1 MSAADDKQL
10 SLRLLAG
17 FAVGIAVA
25 LLIRSLGV
33 PAEGMTRLAGLFGEI
48 FLRGIFMLILP
59 LVVPILLLGIQR
71 ISATG
76 AMGKV
81 GLHTLLTVGGLTIV
95 AATIGLLAANL
106 LQPGTAVS
114 PEAQAELS
122 RRFGGVAPVAKA
134 PSHELL
140 LNLLPKNPFREV
152 ALAFSPEQ
160 QGGLLAVVFFVVIF
174 GISLARLPAETTQPL
189 YHSLEAIYQA
199 SLWLLL
205 WVMRWI
211 APFGIAGLI
220 FQAVV
225 GLGWEVFPLLGAY
238 MGTVALGLAVH
249 GLGVY
254 TIFLRAFARRSPWHT
269 LRESFPALLVAFSS
283 ASSNATL
290 PTTLRV
296 AIERLQV
303 APPIA
308 QFIVTLGAT
317 VNQNGTAL
325 YEGVTLL
332 FLFQVFGVPLSF
344 SEQALVIGLAMLIA
358 IGAAGVP
365 GGSIPLLAGV
375 LPLFG
380 VPAAAIALI
389 YGIDRLL
396 DMLRTTLNVYG
407 DLVIATYLN
416 RLYHG
421 ASADSGGA

>member
-1 MSAADDKQL
+1 MSAIDDKRL

-17 FAVGIAVA
+17 FAIGIAAA
-25 LLIRSLGV
+25 LLVRFLGGPV
-33 PAEGMTRLAGLFGEI
+33 EGMTRFAALLGEV

-81 GLHTLLTVGGLTIV
+81 GLYTLLTVGGLTAI
-95 AATIGLLAANL
+95 AATIGLSAANL

-122 RRFGGVAPVAKA
+122 RRFGGTAPVAKA

-174 GISLARLPAETTQPL
+174 GISLARLPSETTHSL

-225 GLGWEVFPLLGAY
+225 SLGWEVFPLLGAY
-238 MGTVALGLAVH
+238 MGTVALGLALH
-249 GLGVY
+249 GLGIY
-254 TIFLRAFARRSPWHT
+254 AIFLQVFARRSPWRT
-269 LRESFPALLVAFSS
+269 LRDSFPALLMAFSS

-296 AIERLQV
+296 ATERLRV

-308 QFIVTLGAT
+308 QFIITLGAT

-344 SEQALVIGLAMLIA
+344 SEQALVVGLAMLIA

-380 VPAAAIALI
+380 VPASAIALI
-389 YGIDRLL
+389 YGVDRIL

-421 ASADSGGA
+421 ASADSGSA

>member
-1 MSAADDKQL
+1 MSAADDKSL
-10 SLRLLAG
+10 SLRLLLG
-17 FAVGIAVA
+17 FALGVATA
-25 LLIRSLGV
+25 LLVRALGV
-33 PAEGMTRLAGLFGEI
+33 PSEGLTRFAALLGEI

-59 LVVPILLLGIQR
+59 LIVPILLLGIQR

-81 GLHTLLTVGGLTIV
+81 GLYTLLTVGGLTAI
-95 AATIGLLAANL
+95 AATIGLVLASL
-106 LQPGTAVS
+106 LEPGTAVS
-114 PEAQAELS
+114 PEAQAELNQ
-122 RRFGGVAPVAKA
+122 RFGTAAPPAKA
-134 PSHELL
+134 PSHDLL

-174 GISLARLPAETTQPL
+174 GISLARLPAETTQSL
-189 YHSLEAIYQA
+189 YHSLEAVYQA

-211 APFGIAGLI
+211 APLGVAGLI

-238 MGTVALGLAVH
+238 MGTVALGLALH
-249 GLGVY
+249 GLGIY
-254 TIFLRAFARRSPWHT
+254 SLFLWGLSRVSPWAM
-269 LRESFPALLVAFSS
+269 LKASFPALLMAFSS

-296 AIERLQV
+296 AIERLRI

-332 FLFQVFGVPLSF
+332 FLFQVFGVPLSL
-344 SEQALVIGLAMLIA
+344 SEQTLVIGLAMLIA

-380 VPAAAIALI
+380 VPAGAIALI

-421 ASADSGGA
+421 TS